1 MSSGRCLVCA
11 RPEVE
16 RLLELGPQPVTN
28 RFPDTDDEAEFS
40 HPMTFGACRDCGT
53 AQLLEFPPAS
63 ELKPVCDWI
72 TYNEPEPH
80 LDGLADRLAALP
92 GIGPDSVVLAITAK
106 DDSLLRR
113 LNERGISKT
122 RRLDPKADL
131 GEDDPRAFVET
142 IQGLLTPEK
151 ALRLAEKIGRAD
163 LVIARHIFEHAH
175 APAQFFAALCALAK
189 PGGRVVLE
197 APDCGRALR
206 DHDYSML
213 WEEHSLYLTPATF
226 RRTVESFGAEIE
238 RFETHPY
245 ALEDSLVIVARP
257 GKNRGEPAPA
267 AEAKAALE
275 QARRFAGGLA
285 EKRRVTREW
294 ARKAAGDGGKLA
306 LFGAGHLAA
315 VWINALGLR
324 DMIAF
329 VVDDNANKKGRRM
342 PGSRL
347 PILGSDALNDPKV
360 SWTLMAFHP
369 GAEDAVIAKNRAF
382 TERGGRFVSI
392 FPGSP
397 RSLEAAK

>member
-1 MSSGRCLVCA
+1 MVCA

-28 RFPDTDDEAEFS
+28 RFPETEAEVEFT
-40 HPMTFGACRDCGT
+40 HPLTFGACHACGT

-63 ELKPVCDWI
+63 ELKPICDWI

-122 RRLDPKADL
+122 RRLDPKMDLDEADQ
-131 GEDDPRAFVET
+131 RAFVET

-151 ALRLAEKIGRAD
+151 AKRLAERAGRAD

-175 APAQFFAALCALAK
+175 APAAFFAALDELTK
-189 PGGRVVLE
+189 PGGRIVLE

-213 WEEHSLYLTPATF
+213 WEEHSLYLTPNTF
-226 RRTVESFGAEIE
+226 RRAVESFGADIE

-245 ALEDSLVIVARP
+245 ALEDSLVVVARP
-257 GKNRGEPAPA
+257 GRGRVEAAPA
-267 AEAKAALE
+267 KEAAAALE
-275 QARRFAGGLA
+275 QARQFAGGLD
-285 EKRRVTREW
+285 EKRRLTRAW

-324 DMIAF
+324 DLIAF

-347 PILGSDALNDPKV
+347 PIVGSDALRDPNV

-369 GAEDAVIAKNRAF
+369 GSEEAVIAKNRAF
-382 TERGGRFVSI
+382 LERGGRFVSI

-397 RSLEAAK
+397 RSLEAGA